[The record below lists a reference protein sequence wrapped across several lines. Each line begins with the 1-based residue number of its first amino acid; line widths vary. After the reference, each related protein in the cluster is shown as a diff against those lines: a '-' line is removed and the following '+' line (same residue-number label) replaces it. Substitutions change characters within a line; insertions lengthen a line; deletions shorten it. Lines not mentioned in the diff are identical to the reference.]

1 MHLLSNIAIP
11 IRLLC
16 KKAVNITISTTPPPF
31 NKKNRLLPGKSIIPD
46 RMSLT
51 KQDKAALRAT
61 IFRHLDGIATA
72 PTAYTLLEKG
82 VLQHLLDLGEADVT
96 ELAATFKANEG
107 YLNVALRIL
116 CSQGWLDME
125 VDNAHNRVRYRTND
139 NSGTAFDLCRLY
151 KDVVSLLRLSGQFHR
166 RKFERAPF
174 VVLEGIFNKYRD
186 NYGMVLS
193 ENPATRRIQEQV
205 LKHIEGIA
213 IAPSIV
219 ALGMGGMFHK
229 YFMEA
234 SFKPEEFHEDV
245 ESFGKILDFFSFL
258 GWFEKKGHTYRFT
271 ETGLF
276 FARRASAYGVTV
288 SYIPT
293 FRNLGELIF
302 GNPEILWTTAPG
314 MPEQHVDREMNVW
327 GSGGAHAAYFKKI
340 DEVIIDLFN
349 RPLDEQPKGIVD
361 MGCGNGAF
369 LQHIFE
375 VITLR
380 TLRGEMLEEYP
391 LFLVGA
397 DFNEVALRVT
407 RANLTKADIWAKVI
421 WGDIGRPDL
430 LARDLREDY
439 GIALED
445 LLNVRTFLDHNR
457 LWEAPERPL
466 ENRISQSTGAY
477 CYRGKR
483 LNNNEVE
490 ASLLQHL
497 QRWAPYVRR
506 FGLLVIELHTIPPP
520 LAARHIGSTS
530 ATAYDATHGY
540 SDQYILEVDIFNQIA
555 AEAGLYPDP
564 AHFSRFPDSE
574 LATVSINLLRGK

>member
-1 MHLLSNIAIP
+1 
-11 IRLLC
+11 
-16 KKAVNITISTTPPPF
+16 
-31 NKKNRLLPGKSIIPD
+31 
-46 RMSLT
+46 MSLT
-51 KQDKAALRAT
+51 KPDKAALRAT

-72 PTAYTLLEKG
+72 PTAYALLEKG
-82 VLQHLLDLGEADVT
+82 VLEHFLNHGEADVA
-96 ELAATFKANEG
+96 ELATRFSANEG
-107 YLNVALRIL
+107 YLNVALRVL
-116 CSQGWLDME
+116 CSQGWLE
-125 VDNAHNRVRYRTND
+125 CSVDNANNRVCYRTNAK
-139 NSGTAFDLCRLY
+139 SAIAFDLCHLY
-151 KDVVSLLRLSGQFHR
+151 KDVVDLLRFSGRFHK

-174 VVLEGIFNKYRD
+174 TVLEKIFRKYRD
-186 NYGMVLS
+186 HYGIELS
-193 ENPATRRIQEQV
+193 DNPETRTIQDQV

-213 IAPSIV
+213 IGPTIV
-219 ALGMGGMFHK
+219 SLGMGGMFHK

-234 SFKPEEFHEDV
+234 SFKPEEFHEDA
-245 ESFGKILDFFSFL
+245 ESFDKILDFFAFL

-293 FRNLGELIF
+293 FRNLDELIF
-302 GNPEILWTTAPG
+302 GNPEILWDTPPG
-314 MPEQHVDREMNVW
+314 TPELHVDREMNVW
-327 GSGGAHAAYFKKI
+327 GSGGAHTTYFKKI
-340 DEVIIDLFN
+340 DEVVIDLFN

-375 VITLR
+375 VIAKR
-380 TLRGEMLEEYP
+380 TLRGEMLEEHP

-421 WGDIGRPDL
+421 WGDIGRPDV
-430 LARDLREDY
+430 LARDLRDDY

-457 LWEAPERPL
+457 PWEAPAQPL
-466 ENRISQSTGAY
+466 KGRVSTSTGAY
-477 CYRGKR
+477 AYRGQR
-483 LNNNEVE
+483 IRNNDAE

-497 QRWAPYVRR
+497 RRWSPYVQK
-506 FGLLVIELHTIPPP
+506 FGLLVIELHTVPPQRV
-520 LAARHIGSTS
+520 AAKLGHTA
-530 ATAYDATHGY
+530 ATAYDATHGF

-555 AEAGLYPDP
+555 AEAGLFPDP
-564 AHFSRFPDSE
+564 AHFCKFPDSD
-574 LATVSINLLRGK
+574 LATVSINLLSGHSKI

>member
-1 MHLLSNIAIP
+1 MSLS
-11 IRLLC
+11 
-16 KKAVNITISTTPPPF
+16 KTDKAV
-31 NKKNRLLPGKSIIPD
+31 
-46 RMSLT
+46 
-51 KQDKAALRAT
+51 LRAT

-72 PTAYTLLEKG
+72 PTAYALLEKG
-82 VLQHLLDLGEADVT
+82 VLEHLLKHGEADVT
-96 ELAATFKANEG
+96 ELAAAFRANEG
-107 YLNVALRIL
+107 YLNVALRVL
-116 CSQGWLDME
+116 CSQGWLDCS
-125 VDNAHNRVRYRTND
+125 VDNAADRVRYRTNAH
-139 NSGTAFDLCRLY
+139 SATAFDLCRLY
-151 KDVVSLLRLSGQFHR
+151 KDVVDLLRFSGRFHK

-174 VVLEGIFNKYRD
+174 TVLERIFKKYRD
-186 NYGMVLS
+186 RYGIERS
-193 ENPATRRIQEQV
+193 DDPDTRRIQEQV
-205 LKHIEGIA
+205 LQHIEGIA
-213 IAPSIV
+213 IGPTIV

-234 SFKPEEFHEDV
+234 SFKPEEFHEDA
-245 ESFGKILDFFSFL
+245 ESFDKILDFFAFL

-293 FRNLGELIF
+293 FRNLDELIF
-302 GNPEILWTTAPG
+302 GNPEILWDTPPG
-314 MPEQHVDREMNVW
+314 SPELHVDREMNVW
-327 GSGGAHAAYFKKI
+327 GSGGAHTTYFKKI
-340 DEVIIDLFN
+340 DEVVIDLFN

-375 VITLR
+375 VIAQR
-380 TLRGEMLEEYP
+380 TLRGQMLDEHP

-430 LARDLREDY
+430 LARDLRDDY

-457 LWEAPERPL
+457 PWEAPAEPL
-466 ENRISQSTGAY
+466 GRASTSTGAY
-477 CYRGKR
+477 AYRGTR
-483 LNNNEVE
+483 ISNNAAE

-497 QRWAPYVRR
+497 RRWAPYVHK
-506 FGLLVIELHTIPPP
+506 FGLLVIELHTVPPTRT
-520 LAARHIGSTS
+520 AANLGRTA
-530 ATAYDATHGY
+530 ATAYDATHGF

-555 AEAGLYPDP
+555 AEAGLLPDP
-564 AHFSRFPDSE
+564 AHFCKFPDSD
-574 LATVSINLLRGK
+574 LATVSINLLRGG